1 MAKVRKTN
9 RTRPAPKTAFK
20 KGHAKVGGRKKGT
33 PNKFS
38 GELKQIVLNALENA
52 RAHGQG
58 RQGAQEYLTHQAKAN
73 PKTFLTLIAKLL
85 PTALTGKDDGP
96 IEVKVQQAQ
105 AKLSALNDTEFK
117 ALAKLLEKAGLL
129 ALITG
134 DGQ

>member
-1 MAKVRKTN
+1 MFK
-9 RTRPAPKTAFK
+9 PGHPKM
-20 KGHAKVGGRKKGT
+20 GGRQKGT

-58 RQGAQEYLTHQAKAN
+58 RQGAQEYLTHQAKQN

-85 PTALTGKDDGP
+85 PSQITGKDGGA
-96 IEVKVQQAQ
+96 IELKVQQAQ
-105 AKLSALNDTEFK
+105 AKLSALSELEFK
-117 ALAKLLEKAGLL
+117 ALAKLLDKAGLL